1 MKNPILLLASACAL
15 SACATQPAIS
25 VAGCTDYCSSYE
37 EGYQWA
43 QNNAIPQESFCDG
56 YTADFT
62 RGCQQQIEDKQKS
75 FAPRPGF

>member
-1 MKNPILLLASACAL
+1 MTLKTLLLIPACL
-15 SACATQPAIS
+15 LCACATQPAIS
-25 VAGCTDYCSSYE
+25 VAACTDYCTTYE

-56 YTADFT
+56 YPAEFV
-62 RGCQQQIEDKQKS
+62 RGCQQQIEDKQKA